1 MAGLSWI
8 STNMARQ
15 VELNCVP
22 PIDAPD
28 FVGGPYPLGGVDSSG
43 MGGKQGGWEEGW
55 GDNC

>member
-1 MAGLSWI
+1 
-8 STNMARQ
+8 MARQ